1 MSVSPEGL
9 EQAAL
14 DAARTTRGLLA
25 DAVPLLEGADAQL
38 ADDLTFATQALFR
51 AELDQGEA
59 LRDRLREAS
68 AVMSGVLSRLHAP
81 ELSRGMDEVGAML
94 ARGLATL
101 YPARAGLERALQQ
114 QRASDPD
121 PLGPPALAFERPLAA
136 PGATRPGDPSMTPPA
151 GRTPERV
158 RRHALSLH
166 PDPDAGL
173 VDEQGRRGS
182 VPPERRGE
190 ERAAFQVDIG
200 LYSATQF
207 FAGISGD
214 LSEGGL
220 FVATY
225 TPRPV
230 GTEVHVT
237 FVLPAMGG
245 VATSVQASAI
255 VAWVR
260 PPDGSGAE
268 PGMGLRF
275 LSLGE
280 AERNAIE
287 RFMQLRPPM
296 LHEP

>member
-14 DAARTTRGLLA
+14 DAARATRGLLA
-25 DAVPLLEGADAQL
+25 DAIPLLEAADAQL
-38 ADDLTFATQALFR
+38 AEDLTFATQALFR
-51 AELDQGEA
+51 VELDRGEA
-59 LRDRLREAS
+59 LRDRLREAG

-81 ELSRGMDEVGAML
+81 ELPGAIDEVGAVL

-101 YPARAGLERALQQ
+101 YPARAGLERALQH
-114 QRASDPD
+114 RASEPD
-121 PLGPPALAFERPLAA
+121 PLGPPALAFERPLTG
-136 PGATRPGDPSMTPPA
+136 PTATRPGHPSMPPA
-151 GRTPERV
+151 GHRGPERA

-166 PDPDAGL
+166 PDPDGGL
-173 VDEQGRRGS
+173 VDQQGRRGS
-182 VPPERRGE
+182 LPPERRGE

-207 FAGISGD
+207 FAGVSGD

-230 GTEVHVT
+230 GAEVHVT

-245 VATSVQASAI
+245 VATSVEATAI

-260 PPDGSGAE
+260 TPDGSGAE

-275 LSLGE
+275 LSLG
-280 AERNAIE
+280 ASERSAIE